1 MLKIILAPL
10 SRMRNGQHL
19 HLMIEMIRLI
29 LEETSE
35 KLGISSLFPTFQSA
49 VATENI
55 AVEVERGSGITEKID
70 DLVIQRE
77 KFYGGF
83 NHLIENGLVHF
94 DPAKVDAAK
103 RVSRVV
109 DKYAN
114 ILRKT
119 RAEKFVDFNNLTL
132 ELQNPE
138 NGADVL
144 LLGAQDWVMKVFV
157 LNAEGLKLN
166 GLRIKETGARP
177 DGNVGKVRKETDISY
192 NAIVNKINA
201 LVLVNGE
208 DNYRSFITQLNGVI
222 DSLKITMAQQ
232 QGITDKTPETKGE

>member
-29 LEETSE
+29 LEETAE
-35 KLGISSLFPTFQSA
+35 KLGISSLFPAFQSA

-55 AVEVERGSGITEKID
+55 AVEVERGSSITEKID
-70 DLVIQRE
+70 ELILQRE

-83 NHLIENGLVHF
+83 NHLIANGLVHF
-94 DPAKVDAAK
+94 DPAKVNAAK
-103 RVSRVV
+103 RVNRVM
-109 DKYAN
+109 DKYSN
-114 ILRKT
+114 ILSKT

-132 ELQNPE
+132 ELQSPE
-138 NGADVL
+138 NGADVSL
-144 LLGAQDWVMKVFV
+144 LEAGDWVVKVFE

-166 GLRIKETGARP
+166 GQRNKETGERP
-177 DGNVGKVRKETDISY
+177 DGNVRKVRKETDLYY

-201 LVLVNGE
+201 QVLVNGVE
-208 DNYRSFITQLNGVI
+208 NLQSFITQLNGVI
-222 DSLKITMAQQ
+222 ESIKITLAQQ
-232 QGITDKTPETKGE
+232 QGIADKTPEKKGE